1 MFLQMA
7 LNISNEAVNASIK
20 FAFYI
25 LFFSGVAA
33 TFGLNPWAINRHKP
47 VFFFAEPS
55 HYAMVFL
62 PLLLYMQVISTTRI
76 WKFILVLSSYFL
88 AFSLESMLLL
98 IGITAVFLLSLPLTK
113 FFMTASF
120 MIILIVFNSNN
131 LEYYISRVNFSD
143 SSENFST
150 LAFLS
155 GWERTFLNLYDTFL
169 FGVGFQQFGIVGNQ
183 GVIQD
188 KLRSIGAHGLNLL
201 DGGALATKLLGELGL
216 IGIILLILYINYFLK
231 SFIRVRKFLLGH
243 RSLDSYLEVYFLSI
257 FLMYSMDLFFRSAGY
272 FSSSGFLF
280 IVSILWMLSKKLS
293 NYKFSL

>member
-1 MFLQMA
+1 
-7 LNISNEAVNASIK
+7 
-20 FAFYI
+20 
-25 LFFSGVAA
+25 
-33 TFGLNPWAINRHKP
+33 
-47 VFFFAEPS
+47 
-55 HYAMVFL
+55 
-62 PLLLYMQVISTTRI
+62 
-76 WKFILVLSSYFL
+76 
-88 AFSLESMLLL
+88 
-98 IGITAVFLLSLPLTK
+98 
-113 FFMTASF
+113 

-231 SFIRVRKFLLGH
+231 SVIRVRKFLLGH